1 MRKEPHGNAKI
12 SESDAKEI
20 FYLTHRTTMPLSEIA
35 EMYSISK
42 SAVADI
48 KQGRQWGWA
57 TKEQGSA
64 ISSE

>member
-1 MRKEPHGNAKI
+1 VREHGNAKI

-20 FYLTHRTTMPLSEIA
+20 FYLTHKTTMSLGDIA
-35 EMYSISK
+35 EIYGVSK
-42 SAVADI
+42 GCVADI